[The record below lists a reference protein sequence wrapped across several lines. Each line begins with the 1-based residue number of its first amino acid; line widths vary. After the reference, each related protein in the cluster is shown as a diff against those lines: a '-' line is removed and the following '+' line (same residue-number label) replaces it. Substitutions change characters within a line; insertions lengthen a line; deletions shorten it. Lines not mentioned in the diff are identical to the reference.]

1 MADETPEFNLADI
14 LNNVKQAQSTVTLY
28 LDAEAAHRAVSLRE
42 ALDKWEAEGDKTPR
56 SIADKTPREEF
67 QEQLEALDANALRI
81 TVRALSNYENLAIR
95 DKIIADAVK
104 ADPKA
109 ANLTREKILGD
120 RDLEFQVHC
129 LTNAII
135 GVTFT
140 GNGAKKSSLSYDEVK
155 DLNVHLPEIEWM
167 KLCVCYFETQ
177 AQGAEVDSTM
187 KDPTFRRLGAGE

>member
-28 LDAEAAHRAVSLRE
+28 LDAEAAVKAVALRE
-42 ALDKWEAEGDKTPR
+42 ALDKWEAEGDTKPR

-67 QEQLEALDANALRI
+67 EEHMAALDANALRI
-81 TVRALSNYENLAIR
+81 TVRALSNFENLAIR
-95 DKIIADAVK
+95 DKIIDDAVK

-120 RDLEFQVHC
+120 RDRQFQLHC

-135 GVTFT
+135 GVEYT
-140 GNGAKKSSLSYDEVK
+140 GSGAKKPFLSYDEVEQ
-155 DLNVHLPEIEWM
+155 LNAMLPEIEWM
-167 KLCVCYFETQ
+167 RLCVTYFETQ
-177 AQGAEVDSTM
+177 SAAAEFDSAL
-187 KDPTFRRLGAGE
+187 KDPTFRRTGSGE